1 LARSESGAIG
11 KRRGPSQGEVPSTIP
26 VSLSHV
32 LEDDPDLH
40 DRVPEQDRRRAL
52 TDVVARVETLDI
64 GTWDEPDSPEN
75 TRDGFGL
82 LVLDGLLARRV
93 TLGRFDCTEL
103 LGQGDLLRPW
113 SFAGAA
119 AASVP
124 SQVTW
129 NVVEPVRLA
138 SLDRRFALAVAPW
151 PELSAALMDRIVQRA
166 RWLAF
171 QLAVCHVVRV
181 DTRLLLM
188 MWHFADRW
196 GRMTKDGA
204 RVSLPVTHSVLASVV
219 GARRPSVTTALGRL
233 QDDGL
238 IERLPDGAWLLHGS
252 PPEDFAAI
260 EAEAVAYPGSA

>member
-1 LARSESGAIG
+1 MAVAR
-11 KRRGPSQGEVPSTIP
+11 
-26 VSLSHV
+26 V
-32 LEDDPDLH
+32 LDEDPDLH
-40 DRVPEQDRRRAL
+40 DRVPAADRPRAL
-52 TDVVARVETLDI
+52 GEVVARVEALDI
-64 GTWDEPDSPEN
+64 GLWDEPDSPDN
-75 TRDGFGL
+75 HRDGFGL
-82 LVLDGLLARRV
+82 LVLEGLLARRV

-113 SFAGAA
+113 NFEGASL
-119 AASVP
+119 ASVP
-124 SQVTW
+124 SKVTW

-138 SLDRRFALAVAPW
+138 ALDRRFALSVSSW
-151 PELSAALMDRIVQRA
+151 PEVAASLMDRIIQRA

-196 GRMTKDGA
+196 GRMTAEGA
-204 RVSLPVTHSVLASVV
+204 RVRLPVTHSVLASVV

-233 QDDGL
+233 QEQGL

-252 PPEDFAAI
+252 PPEDYALI
-260 EAEAVAYPGSA
+260 AEEVAV

>member
-1 LARSESGAIG
+1 MTLAR
-11 KRRGPSQGEVPSTIP
+11 
-26 VSLSHV
+26 V
-32 LEDDPDLH
+32 LDEDPDLL
-40 DRVPEQDRRRAL
+40 DRVPGSERPRAL
-52 TDVVARVETLDI
+52 ADALARVQRLDL
-64 GTWDEPDSPEN
+64 GSWDEPDALDPHS
-75 TRDGFGL
+75 DGFGL
-82 LVLDGLLARRV
+82 LVLEGMIARRV

-119 AASVP
+119 ASVP
-124 SQVTW
+124 SRVTW
-129 NVVEPVRLA
+129 NVVEPVRIA
-138 SLDRRFALAVAPW
+138 TLDRRFALAAAPW
-151 PELSAALMDRIVQRA
+151 PEVAAGLMDRIVSRA

-204 RVSLPVTHSVLASVV
+204 RISLPVTHSVLASVV

-233 QDDGL
+233 QDQGL
-238 IERLPDGAWLLHGS
+238 IERLPEGAWLLRGT
-252 PPEDFAAI
+252 PPEDYALI
-260 EAEAVAYPGSA
+260 EAQAAEVT

>member
-1 LARSESGAIG
+1 MALAR
-11 KRRGPSQGEVPSTIP
+11 
-26 VSLSHV
+26 V
-32 LEDDPDLH
+32 LEEDPDLYE
-40 DRVPEQDRRRAL
+40 RVPDPDRPRAAL
-52 TDVVARVETLDI
+52 EAVAPVQTLDLGI
-64 GTWDEPDSPEN
+64 WDEPDSPDLQD
-75 TRDGFGL
+75 DGFGL
-82 LVLDGLLARRV
+82 LVLEGMIARRV

-119 AASVP
+119 SASVT
-124 SQVTW
+124 SKVTW

-138 SLDRRFALAVAPW
+138 ELDRRFALSVSPW
-151 PELSAALMDRIVQRA
+151 PEVAANLMDRIIQRS

-196 GRMTKDGA
+196 GRMTRDGA
-204 RVSLPVTHSVLASVV
+204 RISLPVTHSVLASVV

-233 QDDGL
+233 QEQGL
-238 IERLPDGAWLLHGS
+238 IERLPDGAWLLRGT
-252 PPEDFAAI
+252 PPEDYARL
-260 EAEAVAYPGSA
+260 EAEALV

>member
-1 LARSESGAIG
+1 MSLAR
-11 KRRGPSQGEVPSTIP
+11 
-26 VSLSHV
+26 V
-32 LEDDPDLH
+32 LEEDL
-40 DRVPEQDRRRAL
+40 D
-52 TDVVARVETLDI
+52 
-64 GTWDEPDSPEN
+64 
-75 TRDGFGL
+75 
-82 LVLDGLLARRV
+82 LLARRV

-113 SFAGAA
+113 TFSGTAT
-119 AASVP
+119 ASVP
-124 SQVTW
+124 SRVTW
-129 NVVEPVRLA
+129 NVVEPGRMAV
-138 SLDRRFALAVAPW
+138 LDRRFALKVAPW
-151 PELSAALMDRIVQRA
+151 PEVAASLMDRIVQRA

-204 RVSLPVTHSVLASVV
+204 RIRLPVTHGVLASVV

-233 QDDGL
+233 QDRGL

-252 PPEDFAAI
+252 PPDDYAKL
-260 EAEAVAYPGSA
+260 EAEIAA

>member
-1 LARSESGAIG
+1 MAVAR
-11 KRRGPSQGEVPSTIP
+11 
-26 VSLSHV
+26 V
-32 LEDDPDLH
+32 LDEDLDLH
-40 DRVPEQDRRRAL
+40 DRVPAPERPRAL
-52 TDVVARVETLDI
+52 TEAVARVETLDP
-64 GTWDEPDSPEN
+64 GLWDEPDSPEN
-75 TRDGFGL
+75 HRDGFGL
-82 LVLDGLLARRV
+82 LVLDGMLSRRV

-103 LGQGDLLRPW
+103 LGRGDLLRPW
-113 SFAGAA
+113 DFAGSSL
-119 AASVP
+119 ASVP
-124 SQVTW
+124 SKVTW

-138 SLDRRFALAVAPW
+138 ALDRRFALAVAPW
-151 PELSAALMDRIVQRA
+151 PEVAASLMDRIIQRA

-204 RVSLPVTHSVLASVV
+204 RIRLPVTHSVLASVV

-233 QDDGL
+233 QGGGL

-252 PPEDFAAI
+252 PPEDYAAI
-260 EAEAVAYPGSA
+260 EAEAQAAYPGSV

>member
-1 LARSESGAIG
+1 MGVAR
-11 KRRGPSQGEVPSTIP
+11 
-26 VSLSHV
+26 V
-32 LEDDPDLH
+32 LEEDPDLY
-40 DRVPEQDRRRAL
+40 DRVPAPDRARASAEAI
-52 TDVVARVETLDI
+52 ARIQTLDL
-64 GTWDEPDSPEN
+64 GLWAEPDSPEN
-75 TRDGFGL
+75 HRDGYGL

-113 SFAGAA
+113 NFAGAA
-119 AASVP
+119 LASVP
-124 SQVTW
+124 SDVTW

-138 SLDRRFALAVAPW
+138 ALDRRFAASVAPW
-151 PELSAALMDRIVQRA
+151 PEVAASLMDRIVQRT

-196 GRMTKDGA
+196 GRMTRDGA
-204 RVSLPVTHSVLASVV
+204 RVRLPVTHSVLASVV

-233 QDDGL
+233 QDQGH
-238 IERLPDGAWLLHGS
+238 IERLPDGAWLLHGT
-252 PPEDFAAI
+252 PPEDYARL
-260 EAEAVAYPGSA
+260 EAEALIPGTD

>member
-1 LARSESGAIG
+1 MPTARILDE
-11 KRRGPSQGEVPSTIP
+11 
-26 VSLSHV
+26 
-32 LEDDPDLH
+32 DPDLH
-40 DRVPEQDRRRAL
+40 DRVPDPERPRAIAEA
-52 TDVVARVETLDI
+52 VARVETLDL
-64 GTWDEPDSPEN
+64 GMWDEPGSPEHQ
-75 TRDGFGL
+75 RDGYGL
-82 LVLDGLLARRV
+82 LVLEGILARRV

-113 SFAGAA
+113 SFAGASLS
-119 AASVP
+119 SVP
-124 SQVTW
+124 SKVTW

-138 SLDRRFALAVAPW
+138 ALDRRFALAITPW
-151 PELSAALMDRIVQRA
+151 PEVTAALMDRIIART

-204 RVSLPVTHSVLASVV
+204 RVRLPVTHSVLASVV

-233 QDDGL
+233 QDQGL
-238 IERLPDGAWLLHGS
+238 IARLPDGAWLLHGS
-252 PPEDFAAI
+252 PPEDYAAL
-260 EAEAVAYPGSA
+260 EAQAAQA

>member
-1 LARSESGAIG
+1 
-11 KRRGPSQGEVPSTIP
+11 
-26 VSLSHV
+26 
-32 LEDDPDLH
+32 
-40 DRVPEQDRRRAL
+40 
-52 TDVVARVETLDI
+52 
-64 GTWDEPDSPEN
+64 
-75 TRDGFGL
+75 L
-82 LVLDGLLARRV
+82 LVLEGLLARRV

-113 SFAGAA
+113 NFEGASL
-119 AASVP
+119 ASVP
-124 SQVTW
+124 SKVTW

-138 SLDRRFALAVAPW
+138 ALDRRFALSVSSW
-151 PELSAALMDRIVQRA
+151 PEVAASLMDRIIQRA

-196 GRMTKDGA
+196 GRMTAEGA
-204 RVSLPVTHSVLASVV
+204 RVRLPVTHSVLASVV

-233 QDDGL
+233 QEQGL

-252 PPEDFAAI
+252 PPEDYALI
-260 EAEAVAYPGSA
+260 AEEVAV